1 MIRNFIVSTLQLI
14 NSYIAGCHTVLSA
27 LWQLR
32 MQDFWIRISLH
43 KKKWKKKLIIIIIII
58 IIIIKIIKETHKPVP
73 KAAKL

>member
-1 MIRNFIVSTLQLI
+1 MISTLQLI

-43 KKKWKKKLIIIIIII
+43 KKKKNNLNNNNNKNNNNDNNNNNNINNNNSNNKRN
-58 IIIIKIIKETHKPVP
+58 
-73 KAAKL
+73 A

>member
-1 MIRNFIVSTLQLI
+1 MISTLQLI

-43 KKKWKKKLIIIIIII
+43 KKNNNNNLNNNNNNNKNNNNDNNNNNNINNNNSNNKRN
-58 IIIIKIIKETHKPVP
+58 
-73 KAAKL
+73 A